1 MKIVF
6 HFHFLYSEKNGH
18 YAGIVLDAPTIG

>member
-1 MKIVF
+1 MEIVF